1 MWTVTILCCSAAAAS
16 AYKYLSV
23 YKCLCV
29 LCFLISCVCFQT
41 STTAPSLPSVPR
53 FCIRTA
59 YWDPTESTESDRS
72 PCYTPVLST
81 NLCTSHPSF
90 WVRYQANELR
100 THPQSMGFHLKA
112 RGINARFFCTPP
124 TLWGRGE
131 GMGKKWQDR
140 FPMGCYSN
148 DFCQS
153 ASFKTK
159 VWGYISPPKECVKAL
174 YVANM
179 FPAVS

>member
-1 MWTVTILCCSAAAAS
+1 MFSHI
-16 AYKYLSV
+16 
-23 YKCLCV
+23 
-29 LCFLISCVCFQT
+29 VCMFSNINNRPV
-41 STTAPSLPSVPR
+41 STLRPR